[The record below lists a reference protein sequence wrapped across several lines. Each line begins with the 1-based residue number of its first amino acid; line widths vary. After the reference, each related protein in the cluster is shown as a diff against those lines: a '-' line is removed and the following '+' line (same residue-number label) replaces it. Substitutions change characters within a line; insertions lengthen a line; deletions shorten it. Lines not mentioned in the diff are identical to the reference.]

1 MGSDARE
8 KDHHLQA
15 LQYLDHAII
24 GYQKRGDYRG
34 LIDALKDRT
43 LTWKHYFLLTKD
55 NIYAILAQ
63 KDAES
68 MLAIAKDKKLKDK
81 RSTSFFRLGEIEMLF
96 ENYPAAIKNY
106 KKSLEFYNGPLA
118 EKGDFRYHLGEA
130 LYRNGQKKV
139 GKKTMLD
146 GLKEIRKGASEVP
159 AFLIHVWES
168 GVYMRLADLLRVDEP
183 PEAKEYLE
191 KARKIVYSDDRLV
204 IRKRQ
209 YTDLEKSFKS

>member
-118 EKGDFRYHLGEA
+118 EKGDWKEVSL
-130 LYRNGQKKV
+130 L
-139 GKKTMLD
+139 GKKEKLVKG
-146 GLKEIRKGASEVP
+146 GLRP
-159 AFLIHVWES
+159 L
-168 GVYMRLADLLRVDEP
+168 MN
-183 PEAKEYLE
+183 
-191 KARKIVYSDDRLV
+191 
-204 IRKRQ
+204 
-209 YTDLEKSFKS
+209 